1 MKKKTKKKVGFI
13 IAAAITIPT
22 AIIVFALLYFSNTA
36 INPFHEGK
44 ANIQIQENKESPS
57 DMIDDIAMK
66 WKKSESFDY
75 YECDKLVTLTSQ
87 YDDQNL
93 RLMLIPSWWKE
104 NTPVAGLAD
113 NSYNDFSYMRINRTT
128 VGYTVEL
135 TLDVYSSKDKKIFSY
150 VLDTDSFNKTWE
162 ISSTDE
168 KIRIEDFYLHYIGNE
183 VLPKGNTTDSLIKTV
198 RISEEVYQTMYPD
211 YELHIDVIADAIENY
226 GDAEKIRNF

>member
-66 WKKSESFDY
+66 WEKSESFDY

-104 NTPVAGLAD
+104 NTPVAGLVD

-128 VGYTVEL
+128 VGYTVDNANNLRKSNRIFRRSNFPLMRTKRTLKRTIRFDRNGL
-135 TLDVYSSKDKKIFSY
+135 THTK
-150 VLDTDSFNKTWE
+150 
-162 ISSTDE
+162 
-168 KIRIEDFYLHYIGNE
+168 
-183 VLPKGNTTDSLIKTV
+183 
-198 RISEEVYQTMYPD
+198 
-211 YELHIDVIADAIENY
+211 
-226 GDAEKIRNF
+226 